1 MNQFET
7 IAQMITEGKK
17 KIDPDTELLIKSM
30 PEEERKE
37 LVKIQKDR
45 ILKGFTNIF
54 DKLTEL
60 NIPYEPKAL
69 IESHEDVMSMLFDIS
84 ELLKQFIPDK
94 YFAIPS
100 NKYMLFILPLFSGLT
115 KRIPKKL
122 LLENHNTKEAKDII
136 ARTLNIKEIG
146 YTDVEDNYLY
156 KTQKQTIAIIQQSSK
171 IKASA
176 NVPEELFE
184 DIEGKE
190 AKLAYELKTTF
201 GAVGIKHFLGYL
213 LQLDRSGR
221 NGRFIWNVNRH
232 LELLGYKKLT
242 NRDYDPEAKE
252 TAYRILE
259 LMTSLFFT
267 IENKNEKGNGT
278 IQAKKIFNISGYDI
292 NVKNHRPTGDTNI
305 EVSAEPFWYGGN
317 FQSLKE
323 DGTKQPPQYTKLLEK
338 LVKESAKE
346 HATTLYLAPLFAI
359 LWRQNIELNWTLE
372 TVLEWIGEPLT
383 GDESNRKRIIK
394 NLETELI
401 YMQKQGYLGEC
412 ITKSGNSLSYKN
424 LKEVILLQPP
434 KELRKQIEAISSK
447 KQKHI
452 ETATRKQLAGEV
464 SSIVSYEEFIDIM
477 KRSGLTQKQFANKLG
492 ISTALISKIKK
503 GERAISPELNFAI
516 LELIN
521 N

>member
-1 MNQFET
+1 MNKFET
-7 IAQMITEGKK
+7 IAQLIKEGKK
-17 KIDPDTELLIKSM
+17 IAPEMELLIKSM
-30 PEEERKE
+30 PLEERNTIGK
-37 LVKIQKDR
+37 LQKDTIVKSLDK
-45 ILKGFTNIF
+45 ILSIIENVKNMET
-54 DKLTEL
+54 D
-60 NIPYEPKAL
+60 KAL
-69 IESHEDVMSMLFDIS
+69 VYIDKISAYIDI
-84 ELLKQFIPDK
+84 LKQFIPDK

-100 NKYMLFILPLFSGLT
+100 NDYMFFILPLFSGLT

-122 LLENHNTKEAKDII
+122 LLENHNSKEAQDII
-136 ARTLNIKEIG
+136 ARTFDIQDNGHVKKIETANG
-146 YTDVEDNYLY
+146 YDY
-156 KTQKQTIAIIQQSSK
+156 KAITQTIAIIQQTSK

-221 NGRFIWNVNRH
+221 NGRFNWNVNRH
-232 LELLGYKKLT
+232 LELLGYKKQKHG
-242 NRDYDPEAKE
+242 DYDPEAKE

-259 LMTSLFFT
+259 LMTTLFFT
-267 IENKNEKGNGT
+267 IEKTDGKGNGK
-278 IQAKKIFNISGYDI
+278 IQAKKIFNVSGYDI

-323 DGTKQPPQYTKLLEK
+323 DGTKQPPQYTKILEK
-338 LVKESAKE
+338 IVKESAKE
-346 HATTLYLAPLFAI
+346 HATTLYLAPFFAI
-359 LWRQNIELNWTLE
+359 LWRQNFELNWTLE
-372 TVLEWIGEPLT
+372 SVLEWIGEPLT

-394 NLETELI
+394 NLESELF

-434 KELRKQIEAISSK
+434 KELREQIEAISSK

-452 ETATRKQLAGEV
+452 ETATRKQLAGEIT
-464 SSIVSYEEFIDIM
+464 STISHEEFIDIM

-492 ISTALISKIKK
+492 ISPALISKVKK
-503 GERAISPELNFAI
+503 GEKPISKELNFRL